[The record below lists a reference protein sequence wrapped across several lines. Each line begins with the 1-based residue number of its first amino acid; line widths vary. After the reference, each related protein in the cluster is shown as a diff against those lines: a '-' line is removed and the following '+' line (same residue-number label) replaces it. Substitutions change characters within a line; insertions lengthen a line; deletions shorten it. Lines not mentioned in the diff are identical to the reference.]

1 MSNESIS
8 TNKLTIGYRDPHS
21 EVRVQTD
28 LTFSLQTGEM
38 VCMLGPNGCGKSTLL
53 RTLAGLQPAIEG
65 EFRIQNSDVSIQN
78 SDVRSQTSKE
88 VALVLTERLSMDNTT
103 VHDVVA
109 MGRYP
114 YTSFLGG
121 LTDEDERIIA
131 ESLEKVGFKN
141 SDVRSQ
147 SSDVRNQNSDVRSQ
161 SSDVRSQSS
170 DVRSQSSDVRNQSS
184 DVAKTFFNAHS
195 DGEKQRI
202 LIAKALAQQTPI
214 ILLDEPTAHL
224 DLPHRILVLRLLRQL
239 AHEQGKTVLIS
250 THELDLALA
259 LSDRILLMTPGK
271 GVQLDTAENLR
282 KSDAFT
288 RAFGMDIFHPL
299 GG

>member
-1 MSNESIS
+1 
-8 TNKLTIGYRDPHS
+8 
-21 EVRVQTD
+21 
-28 LTFSLQTGEM
+28 M

-53 RTLAGLQPAIEG
+53 RTLAGLQPPLSGKYSLIG
-65 EFRIQNSDVSIQN
+65 EAGLTAQRSNSESGLTAKRSAQSI
-78 SDVRSQTSKE
+78 
-88 VALVLTERLSMDNTT
+88 ALVLTERLSMDNTT

-121 LTDEDERIIA
+121 LTAEDEDIINEA
-131 ESLEKVGFKN
+131 LQAVGFPITDN
-141 SDVRSQ
+141 LSPI
-147 SSDVRNQNSDVRSQ
+147 
-161 SSDVRSQSS
+161 
-170 DVRSQSSDVRNQSS
+170 
-184 DVAKTFFNAHS
+184 TTTPFNAHS

-224 DLPHRILVLRLLRQL
+224 DLPHRILILRLLRRL

-259 LSDRILLMTPGK
+259 LSDRILLMTPHK
-271 GVQLDTAENLR
+271 GVLLDTAENLR
-282 KSDAFT
+282 QADAFT
-288 RAFGMDIFHPL
+288 QAFGMDIFNPL
-299 GG
+299 G

>member
-1 MSNESIS
+1 MSNVSIS
-8 TNKLTIGYRDPHS
+8 TNKLAIGYG
-21 EVRVQTD
+21 EAVVQSD
-28 LTFSLQTGEM
+28 LSFSLYEGEM

-53 RTLAGLQPAIEG
+53 RTLAGLQPPLGGESRVESRKSKVESQKAI
-65 EFRIQNSDVSIQN
+65 
-78 SDVRSQTSKE
+78 
-88 VALVLTERLSMDNTT
+88 ALVLTERLSLENTT

-121 LTDEDERIIA
+121 LTDEDEAIIA
-131 ESLEKVGFKN
+131 QSLQQVGF
-141 SDVRSQ
+141 DQPVGRS
-147 SSDVRNQNSDVRSQ
+147 S
-161 SSDVRSQSS
+161 
-170 DVRSQSSDVRNQSS
+170 
-184 DVAKTFFNAHS
+184 FNAHS

-239 AHEQGKTVLIS
+239 AHEQGKTILIS

-259 LSDRILLMTPGK
+259 LSDRILLMSPK
-271 GVQLDTAENLR
+271 AQGVQLDTAENL
-282 KSDAFT
+282 KKADAFT
-288 RAFGMDIFHPL
+288 SAFGMDIFDPL
-299 GG
+299 G

>member
-1 MSNESIS
+1 
-8 TNKLTIGYRDPHS
+8 
-21 EVRVQTD
+21 
-28 LTFSLQTGEM
+28 
-38 VCMLGPNGCGKSTLL
+38 MLGPNGCGKSTLL
-53 RTLAGLQPAIEG
+53 RTLAGLQPPLGG
-65 EFRIQNSDVSIQN
+65 EFSIQC
-78 SDVRSQTSKE
+78 SAFRPEKS

-121 LTDEDERIIA
+121 LTAEDEDIIA
-131 ESLEKVGFKN
+131 EALKAVGFEP
-141 SDVRSQ
+141 SAFSIQHSV
-147 SSDVRNQNSDVRSQ
+147 
-161 SSDVRSQSS
+161 
-170 DVRSQSSDVRNQSS
+170 
-184 DVAKTFFNAHS
+184 FNAHS

-224 DLPHRILVLRLLRQL
+224 DLPHRILILRLLRRL
-239 AHEQGKTVLIS
+239 AHEQDKTVLIS

-271 GVQLDTAENLR
+271 GIQLDTAENLR
-282 KSDAFT
+282 KKDAFT
-288 RAFGMDIFHPL
+288 SAFGMDIFKL
-299 GG
+299 EI

>member
-1 MSNESIS
+1 M
-8 TNKLTIGYRDPHS
+8 
-21 EVRVQTD
+21 
-28 LTFSLQTGEM
+28 
-38 VCMLGPNGCGKSTLL
+38 
-53 RTLAGLQPAIEG
+53 
-65 EFRIQNSDVSIQN
+65 
-78 SDVRSQTSKE
+78 
-88 VALVLTERLSMDNTT
+88 LTERLSMDNTT

-121 LTDEDERIIA
+121 LTDEDERIVA
-131 ESLEKVGFKN
+131 ESLEKVGF
-141 SDVRSQ
+141 
-147 SSDVRNQNSDVRSQ
+147 QN
-161 SSDVRSQSS
+161 
-170 DVRSQSSDVRNQSS
+170 SDVRNQSS

-282 KSDAFT
+282 KTDAFT
-288 RAFGMDIFHPL
+288 QAFGMDIFHPL

>member
-1 MSNESIS
+1 MSNVSIS
-8 TNKLTIGYRDPHS
+8 TNNLSIGYG
-21 EVRVQTD
+21 EVVVQSD
-28 LTFSLQTGEM
+28 LSFSLYEGEM

-53 RTLAGLQPAIEG
+53 RNLAGLQPALAG
-65 EFRIQNSDVSIQN
+65 ESKVESRKSKVE
-78 SDVRSQTSKE
+78 SQKAI
-88 VALVLTERLSMDNTT
+88 ALVLTERLSLENTT

-121 LTDEDERIIA
+121 LTDEDEAIIA
-131 ESLEKVGFKN
+131 QSLQQVGF
-141 SDVRSQ
+141 DQPVGRS
-147 SSDVRNQNSDVRSQ
+147 S
-161 SSDVRSQSS
+161 
-170 DVRSQSSDVRNQSS
+170 
-184 DVAKTFFNAHS
+184 FNAHS

-239 AHEQGKTVLIS
+239 AHEQGKTILIS

-259 LSDRILLMTPGK
+259 LSDRILLMSPKAK
-271 GVQLDTAENLR
+271 GVLLDTAENL
-282 KSDAFT
+282 KKADAFT
-288 RAFGMDIFHPL
+288 SAFGMDIFKPL
-299 GG
+299 G

>member
-1 MSNESIS
+1 MSNVSIS
-8 TNKLTIGYRDPHS
+8 TNSLTIGYRIASGTEYP
-21 EVRVQTD
+21 VQTD
-28 LTFSLQTGEM
+28 LNFSLHTGEM

-53 RTLAGLQPAIEG
+53 RTLAGLQPALSG
-65 EFRIQNSDVSIQN
+65 EYKIQNSDRPEKS
-78 SDVRSQTSKE
+78 

-121 LTDEDERIIA
+121 LSEQDERIIA
-131 ESLEKVGFKN
+131 ESLKAVGFDLLALN
-141 SDVRSQ
+141 SSH
-147 SSDVRNQNSDVRSQ
+147 SP
-161 SSDVRSQSS
+161 
-170 DVRSQSSDVRNQSS
+170 
-184 DVAKTFFNAHS
+184 FNALS

-224 DLPHRILVLRLLRQL
+224 DLPHRILILRLLRQL

-259 LSDRILLMTPGK
+259 LSDRILLMSPAGRGIQLNTPEALK
-271 GVQLDTAENLR
+271 KA
-282 KSDAFT
+282 DAFT
-288 RAFGMDIFHPL
+288 SAFGMDIFNPL
-299 GG
+299 G

>member
-1 MSNESIS
+1 MSNVSIS
-8 TNKLTIGYRDPHS
+8 TNKLTVGYLPAS
-21 EVRVQTD
+21 GSPLQGKVVVQSD
-28 LTFSLQTGEM
+28 LTFSLCTGEM

-53 RTLAGLQPAIEG
+53 RTLAGLQPVLGG
-65 EFRIQNSDVSIQN
+65 EVTVNGERLTVN
-78 SDVRSQTSKE
+78 RHSKQL
-88 VALVLTERLSMDNTT
+88 ALVLTERLSLENTT

-121 LTDEDERIIA
+121 LTEKDEAIITEA
-131 ESLEKVGFKN
+131 LEQVGFADKM
-141 SDVRSQ
+141 VGE
-147 SSDVRNQNSDVRSQ
+147 
-161 SSDVRSQSS
+161 
-170 DVRSQSSDVRNQSS
+170 
-184 DVAKTFFNAHS
+184 TMFNAHS

-224 DLPHRILVLRLLRQL
+224 DLPHRILVLRLLRRL
-239 AHEQGKTVLIS
+239 AHEQHKTVLIS

-271 GVQLDTAENLR
+271 GIQLNTAEVL
-282 KSDAFT
+282 KKADAFT
-288 RAFGMDIFHPL
+288 SAFGMDIFNAL
-299 GG
+299 G

>member
-1 MSNESIS
+1 MSNVSIS
-8 TNKLTIGYRDPHS
+8 TNKLTIGYADRGRKPS
-21 EVRVQTD
+21 AVSRQKIVQAD
-28 LTFSLQTGEM
+28 LTFSLYEGEM

-53 RTLAGLQPAIEG
+53 RTLAGLQPALEG
-65 EFRIQNSDVSIQN
+65 TYQLSASSDLHQKAEKS
-78 SDVRSQTSKE
+78 
-88 VALVLTERLSMDNTT
+88 VALVLTERMSMENTT

-114 YTSFLGG
+114 YTSFLDG
-121 LTDEDERIIA
+121 LSDEDERIIK
-131 ESLEKVGFKN
+131 ESLREVGFAN
-141 SDVRSQ
+141 AEEVSES
-147 SSDVRNQNSDVRSQ
+147 
-161 SSDVRSQSS
+161 
-170 DVRSQSSDVRNQSS
+170 
-184 DVAKTFFNAHS
+184 FFNAHS

-250 THELDLALA
+250 THELDLALT

-271 GVQLDTAENLR
+271 GVQLDTAERL
-282 KSDAFT
+282 KETDAFT
-288 RAFGMDIFHPL
+288 SAFGMDIFHPL
-299 GG
+299 G

>member
-1 MSNESIS
+1 MSNVSIS
-8 TNKLTIGYRDPHS
+8 TNSLTIGYRIASGTEYP
-21 EVRVQTD
+21 VQTD
-28 LTFSLQTGEM
+28 LNFSLHTGEM

-53 RTLAGLQPAIEG
+53 RTLAGLQPALSG
-65 EFRIQNSDVSIQN
+65 EYKIQNTASRPEKS
-78 SDVRSQTSKE
+78 

-121 LTDEDERIIA
+121 LSEQDEEIIA
-131 ESLEKVGFKN
+131 ASLQAVGFDLVALN
-141 SDVRSQ
+141 SSH
-147 SSDVRNQNSDVRSQ
+147 SP
-161 SSDVRSQSS
+161 
-170 DVRSQSSDVRNQSS
+170 
-184 DVAKTFFNAHS
+184 FNAHS

-224 DLPHRILVLRLLRQL
+224 DLPHRILILRLLRQL

-259 LSDRILLMTPGK
+259 LSDRILLMSPAGR
-271 GVQLDTAENLR
+271 GIQLDTSETLKKA
-282 KSDAFT
+282 DAFT
-288 RAFGMDIFHPL
+288 SAFGMDIFSPL
-299 GG
+299 G

>member
-1 MSNESIS
+1 MSNVSIS
-8 TNKLTIGYRDPHS
+8 TNSLTIGYRIASGP
-21 EVRVQTD
+21 EYPVQTD
-28 LTFSLQTGEM
+28 LNFSLHTGEM

-53 RTLAGLQPAIEG
+53 RTLAGLQPALSG
-65 EFRIQNSDVSIQN
+65 EYKIQNTASRPEKS
-78 SDVRSQTSKE
+78 
-88 VALVLTERLSMDNTT
+88 VALVLTERLSLDNTT

-121 LTDEDERIIA
+121 LSEQDEEIIA
-131 ESLEKVGFKN
+131 ASLQAVGFDLVALN
-141 SDVRSQ
+141 STLSP
-147 SSDVRNQNSDVRSQ
+147 
-161 SSDVRSQSS
+161 
-170 DVRSQSSDVRNQSS
+170 
-184 DVAKTFFNAHS
+184 FNAHS

-224 DLPHRILVLRLLRQL
+224 DLPHRILILRLLRQL

-259 LSDRILLMTPGK
+259 LSDRILLMSPAGR
-271 GVQLDTAENLR
+271 GIQLDTSETLKKA
-282 KSDAFT
+282 DAFT
-288 RAFGMDIFHPL
+288 SAFGMDIFSPL
-299 GG
+299 G